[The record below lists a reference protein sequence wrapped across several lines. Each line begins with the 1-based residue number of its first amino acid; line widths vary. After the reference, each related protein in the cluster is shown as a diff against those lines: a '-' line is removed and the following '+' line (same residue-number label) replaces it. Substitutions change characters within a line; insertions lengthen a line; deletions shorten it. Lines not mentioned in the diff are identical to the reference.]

1 MATVKITVA
10 TKPVELHPG
19 EEAGVLKLT
28 MDGSD
33 GSHMDTEMTSNEI
46 TFRDVMVGEY
56 TVTVQRMDQN
66 GIGLGDPVVET
77 FKVTLAEVRTYDAP
91 TGLSITVTK

>member
-10 TKPVELHPG
+10 TKPVELLPG
-19 EEAGVLKLT
+19 EEAGILKLIL
-28 MDGSD
+28 DGDD
-33 GSHMDTEMTSNEI
+33 GSHLETEMTSNEI
-46 TFRDVMVGEY
+46 TFRDVMVGDY
-56 TVTVQRMDQN
+56 TVKVQRMDQN

-77 FKVTLAEVRTYDAP
+77 FKVTLDDVRTYDAP